1 MIQGREGGREG
12 GRGVGLRG
20 GARLRGGKVT
30 GILTFAAV
38 ETMWGRE
45 RGWAKGRGK
54 TIGLV

>member
-1 MIQGREGGREG
+1 MIQGREGGRGEGGGEGGRREG
-12 GRGVGLRG
+12 GRG
-20 GARLRGGKVT
+20 K
-30 GILTFAAV
+30 AV